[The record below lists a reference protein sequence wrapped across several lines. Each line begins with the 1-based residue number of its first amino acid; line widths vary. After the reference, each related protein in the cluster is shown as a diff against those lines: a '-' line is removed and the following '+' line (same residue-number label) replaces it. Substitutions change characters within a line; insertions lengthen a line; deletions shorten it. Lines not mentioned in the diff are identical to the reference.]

1 MSKVEAFGVDLGTTF
16 SCSSIFQNNNVEVI
30 AHNSTGNRTVPS
42 WVAFNPDTGERL
54 IGEAAKNQSASN
66 PENTIFDAKR
76 FIGRTFDDPAVQ
88 KNMSHMTCKVV
99 NVNNRPQFEVT
110 IKGEKKRFTP
120 EEISGMVMG
129 EMKMITEAYLGYSLN
144 KVVVTVPAYFNDAQ
158 RQATKDACKIAG
170 LEVLR
175 LIQEPTS
182 ASIAYGLDKMKDD
195 EEKNI
200 LVFDCG
206 GGTHDVSLLNI
217 CDGIFEVKATSG
229 DANLGG
235 EDIDQKLTEFCI
247 NEFRKKTRLDISREP
262 RARRRLQNAC
272 ERAKRQLS
280 NATTATIEIDS
291 LFKGEDF
298 TTILTRAKLEDL
310 AHDIFTRAMEPV
322 YKVLSDG
329 KVGKSQIDE
338 IVLVGGT
345 TRIPKIQHM
354 LKDYFGKDPCSGIN
368 PDEAVAYGAACQAA
382 VLTGVQSS
390 KTDNIVLLDVCPLSL
405 GIETAGDMM
414 TVLVPRNT
422 TIPTKK
428 TQVFSTFSDN
438 QPSAT
443 IKVLE
448 GERARSSDNHVLG
461 TFQLDGIPPAPRG
474 VPQIK
479 VTYDLSADGILEVSA
494 EIENQAGSKKSL
506 TITHDK
512 KNLSDEQIQKMIDE
526 AEKFKEQDKL
536 FKERVEAK
544 NALESTLYQ
553 VKAQNPPQE
562 VLDKINEEIEWLESH
577 PDESKEVYLEKSQ
590 KIQEILKD
598 MIPTNINPPTT
609 GDQSSSSEPPFSSP
623 ESNVKIEEVD

>member
-1 MSKVEAFGVDLGTTF
+1 MAKVIAFGVDLGTTF
-16 SCSSIFQNNNVEVI
+16 SCSAVFENNKVEVI
-30 AHNSTGNRTVPS
+30 AHSSTGNRTVPS
-42 WVAFNPDTGERL
+42 WVAFHPETGERL
-54 IGEAAKNQSASN
+54 IGEAAKNQAASN

-76 FIGRTFDDPAVQ
+76 FIGRTFDDPSVQ
-88 KNMSHMTCKVV
+88 KNIPHMTCKVV
-99 NVNNRPQFEVT
+99 NVDNRPQFEV
-110 IKGEKKRFTP
+110 KVGGEIKRFTP
-120 EEISGMVMG
+120 EQISGMVMG
-129 EMKMITEAYLGYSLN
+129 EMKAITEAYLGYAVE

-170 LEVLR
+170 LEAIR

-182 ASIAYGLDKMKDD
+182 ASIAYGLDKMKGE
-195 EEKNI
+195 EEKNV

-235 EDIDQKLTEFCI
+235 EDIDQKLVEYCM
-247 NEFRKKTRLDISREP
+247 NEFKKKSRCDISSQQ

-280 NATTATIEIDS
+280 SATTATIEIDS
-291 LFKGEDF
+291 LYQGHDF
-298 TTILTRAKLEDL
+298 NIVLTRAKLEDL
-310 AHDIFTRAMEPV
+310 CHDIFRRTMEPV
-322 YKVLSDG
+322 YKVMADA

-338 IVLVGGT
+338 IVLVGGS
-345 TRIPKIQHM
+345 TRIPKIQKM
-354 LKDYFGKDPCSGIN
+354 LKEYFGKEPCSGIN
-368 PDEAVAYGAACQAA
+368 PDECVAYGAAIQASI
-382 VLTGVQSS
+382 LTGVKSE

-405 GIETAGDMM
+405 GIETAGDVM
-414 TVLVPRNT
+414 TVLIPRNS
-422 TIPTKK
+422 TIPAKK

-448 GERARSSDNHVLG
+448 GERPRSVDNHTLG

-479 VTYDLSADGILEVSA
+479 VTYDISADGILEVSA
-494 EIENQAGSKKSL
+494 EIENQSGSKKSL

-512 KNLSDEQIQKMIDE
+512 KNLSDEDIQRMIDE
-526 AEKFKEQDKL
+526 AERFKEEDKK
-536 FKERVEAK
+536 FKERVDAK
-544 NALESTLYQ
+544 NSYESFLYQ
-553 VKAQNPPQE
+553 VKTSQPDLVKE
-562 VLDKINEEIEWLESH
+562 DIEWLDTH
-577 PDESKEVYLEKSQ
+577 PDENAEVYKERLEELQ
-590 KIQEILKD
+590 KKMGATME
-598 MIPTNINPPTT
+598 
-609 GDQSSSSEPPFSSP
+609 QSSSAQTDPTPPATSN